1 MTVYLLGDVVTLTCT
16 VRDAAGALADAGA
29 ITCTVT
35 LPDAT
40 TTVLT
45 HTHLSTGNYAVD
57 YPPPVVGW
65 FRVRWLATGANAG
78 AFADDFTVVGAVP
91 LLTRAHLEA
100 HLQRTIAAADQ
111 ASADAACDYAV
122 AMVNQRLGFDPC
134 TATFTDDTTTPATTV
149 RVGADDVTAARAGA
163 VRIAAQW
170 FTNPQDRSS
179 YAGPE
184 GLSYVA
190 SPQLLSK
197 LMSDADRVVLE
208 TIQLRYN
215 PGF

>member
-1 MTVYLLGDVVTLTCT
+1 MSTYDLGDPVALSVT
-16 VRDAAGALADAGA
+16 VRDAAGALANAGA
-29 ITCTVT
+29 MTLTVT
-35 LPDAT
+35 LPDGTTAT
-40 TTVLT
+40 PTISNP
-45 HTHLSTGNYAVD
+45 STGTYTATYV
-57 YPPPVVGW
+57 PAVVGR
-65 FRVRWLATGANAG
+65 FVARWVSTGANA
-78 AFADDFTVVGAVP
+78 AAYSEDFTVVAGAP
-91 LLTRAHLEA
+91 LLTRSHLET
-100 HLQRTIAAADQ
+100 HLQRTISADDQ

-134 TATFTDDTTTPATTV
+134 TATFTTMAPADRDTV
-149 RVGADDVTAARAGA
+149 RVGADDVTAARAVA

>member
-1 MTVYLLGDVVTLTCT
+1 MATYDIGDVVTLTCT
-16 VRDAAGALADAGA
+16 VRDAGGALADAGA
-29 ITCTVT
+29 ITCTIT
-35 LPDAT
+35 LPDGT
-40 TTVLT
+40 TAGPTPA
-45 HTHLSTGNYAVD
+45 HPSTGTYTATYTPAAAGRFAVKW
-57 YPPPVVGW
+57 V
-65 FRVRWLATGANAG
+65 ATGTNAG
-78 AFADDFTVVGAVP
+78 AFADDFTVIGSVP
-91 LLTRAHLEA
+91 LLTRSHLET
-100 HLQRTIAAADQ
+100 HLQRTISAADQ

-149 RVGADDVTAARAGA
+149 RVGADDVTAARAVA

>member
-1 MTVYLLGDVVTLTCT
+1 MTVYTLGDVVTLTCT

-35 LPDAT
+35 LPDGT

-45 HTHLSTGNYAVD
+45 HTHPSTGSYAVD
-57 YPPPVVGW
+57 YPPPTVGW

-78 AFADDFTVVGAVP
+78 AFADDFTVVAGVP
-91 LLTRAHLEA
+91 LLTRSHLEA

-122 AMVNQRLGFDPC
+122 ALVEDVLGFDV
-134 TATFTDDTTTPATTV
+134 TSATFTDSAGVVTRPSAT
-149 RVGADDVTAARAGA
+149 DVTLARGIA

-170 FTNPQDRSS
+170 FTNPQDRQS

-184 GLSYVA
+184 GLSYTA
-190 SPQLLSK
+190 SPQMLSK
-197 LMSDADRVVLE
+197 LMSEADRRTLVG
-208 TIQLRYN
+208 IQLRHA
-215 PGF
+215 PGFA